1 MGLSR
6 DKITGAYTMDINYK
20 KYDWGADFYI
30 PAPETQNSNLT
41 FDKAKSF
48 GFKICAPYAFIY
60 NPCNPSDITPGLTAP
75 KPEAQNAKKYNQGY
89 RFDLG
94 LEIELPPGTC
104 FLILS
109 LFPDHF
115 NDYVIDNGEPNK
127 FFPITLY
134 CKEAKDYGKYT
145 EYKKGEPL
153 LWVLPIPD
161 MSYSYQYRK
170 QGGLIGKK

>member
-20 KYDWGADFYI
+20 KHEEGADFYI
-30 PAPETQNSNLT
+30 PTPHTQNSNLT
-41 FDKAKSF
+41 FDKAESF
-48 GFKICAPYAFIY
+48 GFKVCAPYDFTY
-60 NPCNPSDITPGLTAP
+60 D
-75 KPEAQNAKKYNQGY
+75 PEDKAYT
-89 RFDLG
+89 FDLG

-109 LFPDHF
+109 LKPDHF
-115 NDYVIDNGEPNK
+115 ENYVIDNGEPNK

-134 CKEAKDYGKYT
+134 FKEAKAGGTTT

-161 MSYSYQYRK
+161 MAYSYQYRK
-170 QGGLIGKK
+170 KGGLIG